1 MKIIITEEQYK
12 LLNEGTN
19 RGEVYYYTNNIKE
32 ILSSNKINLSS
43 NLGSDR
49 DKFGNRYF
57 FLSLSRTP
65 GVNIGYGKNS
75 NYRLVLDGNKLN
87 QNFKSIPVD
96 YWKGNSVRYEVEY
109 EYEDRII
116 TDKPVINN
124 ISKYIIRIEI
134 VTSSSYNETFYENY
148 YKILE
153 LAKQRNIP
161 IFFYENKKDLRLK
174 QNIINDKIENYP
186 NVSQHSPDTLENE
199 LDDEQPK
206 YQFELITILS
216 IVLYEKDILDNKQAL
231 EKRFNKL
238 TELYNLPELDL
249 NKITWNMIQMIA
261 SNSKRNDKI
270 TFLEDQLHEYFSSGK
285 GDEFRNWVKILT
297 DEMRKYKLT
306 SIEDLVKL
314 KYENNENINNRK
326 TV

>member
-124 ISKYIIRIEI
+124 ISKFIIRIEI
-134 VTSSSYNETFYENY
+134 VTSSSYKESFYENY
-148 YKILE
+148 YKIL
-153 LAKQRNIP
+153 
-161 IFFYENKKDLRLK
+161 
-174 QNIINDKIENYP
+174 
-186 NVSQHSPDTLENE
+186 
-199 LDDEQPK
+199 
-206 YQFELITILS
+206 
-216 IVLYEKDILDNKQAL
+216 
-231 EKRFNKL
+231 
-238 TELYNLPELDL
+238 
-249 NKITWNMIQMIA
+249 
-261 SNSKRNDKI
+261 
-270 TFLEDQLHEYFSSGK
+270 
-285 GDEFRNWVKILT
+285 
-297 DEMRKYKLT
+297 
-306 SIEDLVKL
+306 
-314 KYENNENINNRK
+314 
-326 TV
+326 

>member
-1 MKIIITEEQYK
+1 MKIIITEEQIK
-12 LLNEGTN
+12 KIIKEGTN
-19 RGEVYYYTNNIKE
+19 RGEVYYYSDKIKE

-65 GVNIGYGKNS
+65 GVNIGYGKTHNE
-75 NYRLVLDGNKLN
+75 RLVLDGNKLN

-96 YWKGNSVRYEVEY
+96 YWKGNSDRYEVEY
-109 EYEDRII
+109 EYEDRIV
-116 TDKPVINN
+116 TDKPVIDN

-134 VTSSSYNETFYENY
+134 VTTSFDNETFYENC

-161 IFFYENKKDLRLK
+161 VFFYENKKDLRLK

-186 NVSQHSPDTLENE
+186 NISQHSPDTLENK

-206 YQFELITILS
+206 YQFELMAILS

-249 NKITWNMIQMIA
+249 NKITWNMTQMIA
-261 SNSKRNDKI
+261 SNTKRNDKI
-270 TFLEDQLHEYFSSGK
+270 TFLENQLYEYFRRGK
-285 GDEFRNWVKILT
+285 GDKFRNWIKILT
-297 DEMRKYKLT
+297 NEMKKFKVT

-314 KYENNENINNRK
+314 KYENNENNNN
-326 TV
+326 